1 MSPIIKRKGEKF
13 TIPSKY
19 LLLILTIL
27 CCILMVITFTTNLFR
42 GPLNA
47 LAGYIV
53 VPFQEGITNVAGWMG
68 DRTDE
73 LEQLREVL
81 KINQELQDKVD
92 ALTIENTKLQQEK
105 YELNYLREL
114 FELYDNYEQYEKTGA
129 RVIAR
134 ESGNWYHSFTI
145 NKGYDDGL
153 RLDNNVLA
161 GGGLV
166 GRITNIGPNWA
177 TVTSIIDDDAN
188 VSGMI
193 LATSDNLI
201 VSGDLQLMS
210 TGNIRFQQ
218 LVDSSNKVVAG
229 DKVVTSMIS
238 DKYLPGIL
246 IGYISSIEKDSNN
259 LTKSGYLTPV
269 VDFEHVEE
277 VLVILENKEIGGE

>member
-259 LTKSGYLTPV
+259 LTKSGYLTPL

>member
-210 TGNIRFQQ
+210 AGNIRFQQ
-218 LVDSSNKVVAG
+218 LVDSSNIVVAG

-269 VDFEHVEE
+269 VDFEHIEE

>member
-114 FELYDNYEQYEKTGA
+114 FELCDNYEQYEKTGA

>member
-218 LVDSSNKVVAG
+218 LVDSNNIVVAG

-269 VDFEHVEE
+269 VDFEHIEE

>member
-218 LVDSSNKVVAG
+218 LVDSSNIVVAG

-269 VDFEHVEE
+269 VDFEHIEE

>member
-1 MSPIIKRKGEKF
+1 MSPIVKKKGEKF

-19 LLLILTIL
+19 LLLFLTIL
-27 CCILMVITFTTNLFR
+27 CCVLMVVTFTTNLFR
-42 GPLNA
+42 GPLNTV
-47 LAGYIV
+47 AGYLVI
-53 VPFQEGITNVAGWMG
+53 PFQEGISNVAGWMG

-73 LEQLREVL
+73 LAQLREVL
-81 KINQELQDKVD
+81 KVNQELQDKVD

-193 LATSDNLI
+193 LATSDNLV
-201 VSGDLQLMS
+201 VSGNLELMS
-210 TGNIRFQQ
+210 KGNIRFQQ
-218 LVDSSNKVVAG
+218 LVDSENKVVAG

-269 VDFEHVEE
+269 VDFEHIEE

>member
-1 MSPIIKRKGEKF
+1 MSPIIKKKGEKF

-177 TVTSIIDDDAN
+177 SVTSIIDDDAN

-201 VSGDLQLMS
+201 VSGNLQLMS